1 MGLFGGLGGIP
12 RSLEFPL
19 WNGLLWKENFCYYI
33 QHIVIQQKMHYY
45 VVTRRNKSFSFT
57 NRKQYIKETRI
68 LKNYKNN
75 GHTLTLKKD

>member
-1 MGLFGGLGGIP
+1 MD
-12 RSLEFPL
+12 
-19 WNGLLWKENFCYYI
+19 FCEKKIFVITYCI

-57 NRKQYIKETRI
+57 NCKQYIKETRI